1 MKQKTNIPRESFSP
15 ANHARYLLHGI
26 WESDKV
32 LMALML
38 LEMVCTVVT
47 PFAALYLPKAGV
59 ELVTNQADTQQ
70 AALTLPGLTAVLL
83 ISQNL
88 AVWRRAGKHDG
99 LIGYAAIPKIVS
111 SARHWS
117 AIMNMRKARNGKTSM
132 NRHA

>member
-1 MKQKTNIPRESFSP
+1 
-15 ANHARYLLHGI
+15 
-26 WESDKV
+26 
-32 LMALML
+32 MALML

-59 ELVTNQADTQQ
+59 DLVTNQADTQQ

-88 AVWRRAGKHDG
+88 AVWRRAEKHDG
-99 LIGYAAIPKIVS
+99 LIGCAVISETVS

-117 AIMNMRKARNGKTSM
+117 AIMSMRKAQNGRTSM
-132 NRHA
+132 SRHV